1 MPEKVSVATDLL
13 TDMVMN
19 PLLNKNQIEA
29 EKEEIYRNAAE
40 NHRDQMNVTLE
51 SSHYTVL
58 LK

>member
-1 MPEKVSVATDLL
+1 
-13 TDMVMN
+13 MN

-58 LK
+58 LNKIKNLTFFLEL